1 MPQQQIDFT
10 QITEDLIDISS
21 GSYRPSSLDVSNV
34 SLGATKDTATIN
46 QSKHHS
52 CSSLHNLAVDS
63 SWTSDFQQGC
73 MIVRT
78 HEESINEK
86 EYDISK
92 KIYRINLQKRLESQI
107 PAVDPVDKSGGVG
120 TSSRKSLS
128 VSFHCSEFKM
138 YPMTLGEN
146 PAGLEGPPISIEWE
160 PSASHVWNV
169 DDYEEAKK
177 EKNNTCRS
185 LQEMRMPAD
194 YRISI
199 LRKAGFSMTAII
211 ANKRLMGKL
220 RIERAETR
228 RLLYQSSSHEKVEKI
243 RRGLKNLLH
252 SGKKREE
259 RKFLA
264 MSKEI
269 HDAQQREID
278 EVARE
283 RRSRKLFSL
292 QDDSREE

>member
-1 MPQQQIDFT
+1 M
-10 QITEDLIDISS
+10 
-21 GSYRPSSLDVSNV
+21 
-34 SLGATKDTATIN
+34 
-46 QSKHHS
+46 
-52 CSSLHNLAVDS
+52 
-63 SWTSDFQQGC
+63 
-73 MIVRT
+73 RT

-107 PAVDPVDKSGGVG
+107 PAVNPVDRSDGAG
-120 TSSRKSLS
+120 TYIIESLS

-169 DDYEEAKK
+169 DDYEEAK
-177 EKNNTCRS
+177 EKNNACRS
-185 LQEMRMPAD
+185 LSQMKMPAD
-194 YRISI
+194 YRTSI
-199 LRKAGFSMTAII
+199 LRLAGFSRNELI
-211 ANKRLMGKL
+211 ASKRLMSKL

-228 RLLYQSSSHEKVEKI
+228 RLLYRTS
-243 RRGLKNLLH
+243 NLIP

-259 RKFLA
+259 RQFLA

-269 HDAQQREID
+269 HNAQQREVN

-283 RRSRKLFSL
+283 RRNRKVISL
-292 QDDSREE
+292 QDDSSEEEKFKEYNSLPDEQT